1 MIYSNSMNNGTIVSS
16 LTRPPLSC
24 RFPVMNK
31 SVDGWIMH
39 DYGEYM
45 LLSAEEMSSVD
56 QPTLLLS
63 HTGIM
68 NYETV

>member
-1 MIYSNSMNNGTIVSS
+1 
-16 LTRPPLSC
+16 
-24 RFPVMNK
+24 MNK

-68 NYETV
+68 NYEIV